1 VSSRARAIM
10 ILGTAS
16 DVGKSLVSAALCR
29 IFADRGI
36 DVAPFKAQNM
46 SLEAAV
52 TPEGHEIGRAQ
63 ALQAEAARRAAHVDM
78 NPILIKPT
86 GDRHAQVIV
95 DGVIW
100 GDVDAWDYH
109 RRRTA
114 ELFPRVVDAYER
126 LAARCEL
133 VVLEGAGSPAEINL
147 RAGDIVNM
155 RMAAA
160 AGAACIL
167 VVDIDRGGAF
177 AALVGTLALLEDDE
191 RARVRGFVVNKFRG
205 DVALLMPGIATIEE
219 RTGLPC
225 FGVVP
230 WLDDLGLEQEDGY
243 AVRRTSAP
251 WPDDDGSLER
261 RLRVAVVRYP
271 QGANISDI
279 DALAAEPSV
288 AVRNVD
294 EPHALAGAD
303 VVILPGSKATLADL
317 AWVRGR
323 ELDRAMFAHAATGGF
338 VFGLCGGMQMLGTA
352 IADPLGL
359 EGGGAAAG
367 LGLLPLATSLTA
379 TKIVRRV
386 RGAATGAGFA
396 PELAGAAFHGYE
408 IHVGISDAAGTPFA
422 RIAPEGSETSTAD
435 GAVGGAG
442 RIAGTYVHGIL
453 DDDRFRHA
461 VVAAWRRGRGLAPAV
476 RWSDHGAARDARLD
490 RWSRHV
496 AAHLDVDA
504 IAALG

>member
-1 VSSRARAIM
+1 MSPRARAIM

-16 DVGKSLVSAALCR
+16 DVGKSLVTTALCR
-29 IFADRGI
+29 IFADRGV

-78 NPILIKPT
+78 NPVLIKPS
-86 GDRHAQVIV
+86 GDRRAQVIV
-95 DGVIW
+95 EGAIW
-100 GDVDAWDYH
+100 SDVDAWEYH
-109 RRRTA
+109 RQRTA
-114 ELFPRVVDAYER
+114 ELFPRVVAAYER

-133 VVLEGAGSPAEINL
+133 IVLEGAGSPAEINL

-160 AGAACIL
+160 AGAPCIL

-205 DVALLMPGIATIEE
+205 DLELLTPGIAAIED
-219 RTGLPC
+219 RIALPC

-243 AVRRTSAP
+243 VVRRARAP
-251 WPDDDGSLER
+251 WPGDDDSPAR

-271 QGANISDI
+271 QGANISDV

-294 EPHALAGAD
+294 DPAQLAAAD
-303 VVILPGSKATLADL
+303 VIVLPGSKATMADL
-317 AWVRGR
+317 AWLRARG
-323 ELDRAMFAHAATGGF
+323 LAATVVAHAGKGGF
-338 VFGLCGGMQMLGTA
+338 VFGLCGGLQMLGTA
-352 IADPLGL
+352 IADPFGV
-359 EGGGAAAG
+359 EGGGEAAG
-367 LGLLPLATSLTA
+367 LGLLALTTALTA
-379 TKIVRRV
+379 TKTVRRV
-386 RGAATGAGFA
+386 RGTATGAGFA
-396 PELAGAAFHGYE
+396 RELAGSTFRGYE
-408 IHVGISDAAGTPFA
+408 IHVGVSSGDATPFA
-422 RIAPEGSETSTAD
+422 VIGPDGPAASCVD
-435 GAVGGAG
+435 GAVSANG
-442 RIAGTYVHGIL
+442 RVVGTYVHGVL
-453 DDDRFRHA
+453 DDDPHRHA
-461 VVAAWRRGRGLAPAV
+461 VVAAWRRGCGLAPAPGF
-476 RWSDHGAARDARLD
+476 SDFGAARDARLD
-490 RWSRHV
+490 RWAHHV

-504 IAALG
+504 IAALT